1 MINKIIS
8 DICSLSDDT
17 DILYMSYF
25 SDSMTNSEK
34 LRDIEKIE
42 EKLSSILKDIQK
54 YKNQTKKENEI

>member
-1 MINKIIS
+1 MIDKIIS